1 MHINIQN
8 KYDLYI
14 ETGGMDESYIQTM
27 ADDIGNRLVAGL
39 GGMDESYIQTMADD
53 IGNRLVA
60 GLGRSNIPVE
70 ELVQF
75 YIDLENYVIDQN
87 YNTYISDQII
97 IQLADQFDSEFQQL
111 FNENEV
117 NVLLEER
124 LEGFQPGEYDHR
136 MTIH

>member
-111 FNENEV
+111 F
-117 NVLLEER
+117 
-124 LEGFQPGEYDHR
+124 
-136 MTIH
+136 